1 VTDTPPPD
9 ILPETGC
16 RLPLPDRDALDEAGK
31 EAYDRLANFQDGA
44 LMGLRGPSAM
54 SLHSPEVNKYSIPLN
69 NYLRFNAGFS
79 GAVRELVILVAAR
92 EMDSRFEWAAHET
105 EALKEGVPQA
115 TIDVIK
121 YRKSAAGLADEH
133 GLIIEYGRQVLRE
146 HKVSPEIFA
155 QLKSVF
161 GAKGIVDLAYLFGAY
176 VSLAVLLATID
187 SQVPDGNRSELP
199 IP

>member
-9 ILPETGC
+9 IQPATGC
-16 RLPLPDRDALDEAGK
+16 RLPLPERDALDDAGK
-31 EAYDRLANFQDGA
+31 ETYDRLANFQDGA

-54 SLHSPEVNKYSIPLN
+54 SLHSPEVSKYSGPLN

-79 GAVRELVILVAAR
+79 GEIRELAILVAAR
-92 EMDSRFEWAAHET
+92 EMDSRFEWAAHES

-121 YRKSAAGLADEH
+121 YRKPATGLPDEH
-133 GLIIEYGRQVLRE
+133 ALIIEFGRQALRE

-155 QLKSVF
+155 QLNSVF
-161 GAKGIVDLAYLFGAY
+161 SPKGIVDLAYLLGNY
-176 VSLAVLLATID
+176 VSLAVFLATID
-187 SQVPDGNRSELP
+187 AQVPDNNRSELP
-199 IP
+199 VP